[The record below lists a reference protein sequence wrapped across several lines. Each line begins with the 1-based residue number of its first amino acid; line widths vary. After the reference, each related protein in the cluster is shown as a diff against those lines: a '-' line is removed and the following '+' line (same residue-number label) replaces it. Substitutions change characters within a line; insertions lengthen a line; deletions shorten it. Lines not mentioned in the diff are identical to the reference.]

1 MSSGIEKQGW
11 KGRERAQKFE
21 SSHGWEGRLLLS
33 QKEQEIGFS
42 RPLRPVA
49 SDVLGE
55 GGVAFV
61 TLGERDVKTSLRN
74 TSRIEVL
81 L

>member
-11 KGRERAQKFE
+11 KGIERAQKFE

-55 GGVAFV
+55 GG
-61 TLGERDVKTSLRN
+61 
-74 TSRIEVL
+74 
-81 L
+81 